1 MIVAKTMGANV
12 LLRITSPAPGAERL
26 RSKPGPAPVLMGP
39 IPALGWTS
47 GSAIY
52 TITVGVTRWAYNR
65 EHTRKP
71 VAQFDT
77 QTGKL
82 TLNGRQCKEEII
94 RLPRP
99 RPKDALQ

>member
-12 LLRITSPAPGAERL
+12 VLRITSPAPGAERL
-26 RSKPGPAPVLMGP
+26 RSKPGPAPVVMGP

-52 TITVGVTRWAYNR
+52 TITVGVTR
-65 EHTRKP
+65 HTRKP